1 VPLVLLQHC
10 RGVALVNDQ
19 DVVEEFPAHGADE
32 AFGDRVARGARAGVR
47 MILTS
52 RAVKAASTAAVNLA
66 SWLAGS

>member
-32 AFGDRVARGARAGVR
+32 AFGDRVGPCARARAGVG
-47 MILTS
+47 
-52 RAVKAASTAAVNLA
+52 VGV
-66 SWLAGS
+66 GVGVG